1 MIKLKDLLTEKR
13 EYFIDTSKD
22 DTTRYVIKDGDA
34 YYVGKTGVKGG
45 NIFLKFT
52 WHSVGKIN
60 LRKLKKLS
68 SEKKRKFYDIEKII
82 NSYGF
87 RLFALTNPHTYDKH
101 SMNIIELPTMQF
113 DLIYVHEEKYKN
125 YF

>member
-68 SEKKRKFYDIEKII
+68 SEKSLEKEMKKNKHMPKIDFKKLYKR
-82 NSYGF
+82 
-87 RLFALTNPHTYDKH
+87 
-101 SMNIIELPTMQF
+101 
-113 DLIYVHEEKYKN
+113 
-125 YF
+125 